1 MAYQS
6 EAELELQ
13 FIDQL
18 NKQGYSTVSVPD
30 YDALVENFKAQFE
43 AFNANNLYHDI
54 FSCRSVCLDV
64 WESRE

>member
-18 NKQGYSTVSVPD
+18 NKQGYSTVSVGRKLQG
-30 YDALVENFKAQFE
+30 AIRGVQ
-43 AFNANNLYHDI
+43 
-54 FSCRSVCLDV
+54 CR
-64 WESRE
+64 

>member
-30 YDALVENFKAQFE
+30 YDALVENFK
-43 AFNANNLYHDI
+43 I
-54 FSCRSVCLDV
+54 RGV
-64 WESRE
+64 